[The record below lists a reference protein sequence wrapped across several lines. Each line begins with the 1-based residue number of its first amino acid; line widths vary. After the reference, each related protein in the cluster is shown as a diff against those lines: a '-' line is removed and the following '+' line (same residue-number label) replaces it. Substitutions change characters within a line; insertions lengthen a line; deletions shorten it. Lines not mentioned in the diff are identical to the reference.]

1 MNGLVASESVSVEG
15 DDKDEAIEAVETQE
29 LVHQGLQLPQ
39 EHLIMSIMAAV
50 DIETLLY
57 PIEEKSG
64 VDKHVES
71 SLNTDQAFQE
81 GGQFL
86 I

>member
-15 DDKDEAIEAVETQE
+15 DDKDQAIEAVETQE

-64 VDKHVES
+64 VDEHVES